1 MLDEMSTMTMEDYK
15 TDLIRIGYLTD
26 YWDGKKS
33 DYACTMDGM
42 DRLVIWM
49 HINDDIKSVD
59 FQAKASSISA
69 EKKQLIL
76 KEFISKKFVTRIY
89 HEGNEKLVPTEKGI
103 NCFGALLF
111 WQDDKRKKKYARV
124 ETAKKIGIGFMK
136 GLVKTT
142 VELQKMSM
150 KMNESQSPPKKV
162 KKKSKKK
169 SKEKSKK
176 KSKKISKKETNNTFF

>member
-1 MLDEMSTMTMEDYK
+1 MSTMTMEDYK
-15 TDLIRIGYLTD
+15 TDLIRVGYLTD

-49 HINDDIKSVD
+49 QMTDDTKTDD
-59 FQAKASSISA
+59 FQANASSISA

-89 HEGNEKLVPTEKGI
+89 HEGDEKLVPTEKGI

-142 VELQKMSM
+142 VELQKIST

>member
-1 MLDEMSTMTMEDYK
+1 MSHMTMEDYK

-42 DRLVIWM
+42 DRLLIWM
-49 HINDDIKSVD
+49 QITDEIKNVD

-103 NCFGALLF
+103 KWFGALLF
-111 WQDDKRKKKYARV
+111 WQDDEKKKKYARV
-124 ETAKKIGIGFMK
+124 ETAKKIGIGLMK
-136 GLVKTT
+136 GLVKTS
-142 VELQKMSM
+142 VELQKISM